1 MEYGKTSLIR
11 KIIDGDKGITLN
23 PALKF
28 AYFRQ
33 NLNNLNPNKTILENV
48 TEDTIQDETT
58 VRNVLGNLNIKN
70 EEVYKRVSNISGG
83 EKVKASLAKVILS
96 NTNMLILDEP
106 TNFLDIESIESLEKL
121 LKEYNGTILF
131 VTHDKAFIDNIATD
145 ILLIKNHEIIEHEGN
160 YTSYLQY
167 QEEKSKKKE
176 TYTENNKLLLDFKLS
191 QISSELSITKDE
203 ERKKELEEEFNRL
216 IQLRNLTD

>member
-11 KIIDGDKGITLN
+11 KIIDEDKGITLN

-70 EEVYKRVSNISGG
+70 EEVYKRVSNIS
-83 EKVKASLAKVILS
+83 
-96 NTNMLILDEP
+96 
-106 TNFLDIESIESLEKL
+106 
-121 LKEYNGTILF
+121 
-131 VTHDKAFIDNIATD
+131 
-145 ILLIKNHEIIEHEGN
+145 EG
-160 YTSYLQY
+160 
-167 QEEKSKKKE
+167 KK
-176 TYTENNKLLLDFKLS
+176 
-191 QISSELSITKDE
+191 
-203 ERKKELEEEFNRL
+203 
-216 IQLRNLTD
+216 